1 MMTTRHQKSA
11 LASVAAALLVC
22 VPLASGTFSGDHGK
36 VVETARVDTR
46 LLRPSVLASGQIT
59 HEEEVRLT
67 SEVLGAIEI
76 VHVREGQHVK
86 RGELVLVIDS
96 EAYAADV
103 AEGRAAVRI
112 QKIDIGRVR
121 ARIANLAR
129 QHERSTLLF
138 KQGVLDAHSL
148 EASRHE
154 LELARIDLRSS
165 RERLEQARARL
176 GQAEDRLDKTRVRA
190 PIDGV
195 VTALD
200 VDAGETAIPSS
211 TNIPGSQLMTIADP
225 ERIIAEVHVDE
236 ADVAAVRVGQ
246 AAEIVAVA
254 HPGQPMTG
262 RIAFIANTATT
273 QPPRR
278 SLSFVTKIRVTPA
291 ESMRLRPGMS
301 CRAEILTHDGKVALA
316 VPIEAIVTGGTGGTV
331 EGDSA
336 GKAVFVV
343 RGGSAHLSPVV
354 TGQSDDAH
362 QHVLSGLTEG
372 DRVVR
377 GPGRTLRSLRDGDA
391 VRLHSGDRDPVA
403 VPSGGQREN

>member
-1 MMTTRHQKSA
+1 MIA
-11 LASVAAALLVC
+11 AAALLVG
-22 VPLASGTFSGDHGK
+22 VALASGNFSADPGK
-36 VVETARVDTR
+36 VVETAEVHAR
-46 LLRPSVLASGQIT
+46 LLRPSVLASGQLT

-67 SEVLGAIEI
+67 SEVLGTIKA
-76 VHVREGQHVK
+76 VPVSEGQHVE
-86 RGELVLVIDS
+86 RGELVLAIDG

-103 AEGRAAVRI
+103 VEGRAAVRLRE
-112 QKIDIGRVR
+112 IDIGRAR
-121 ARIANLAR
+121 ARIANLER

-138 KQGVLDAHSL
+138 GRGVLDAHAL
-148 EASRHE
+148 ETLRHE

-165 RERLEQARARL
+165 QERLEQARARL

-195 VTALD
+195 VTALE

-225 ERIIAEVHVDE
+225 ARIIAEVYVDE
-236 ADVAAVRVGQ
+236 ADIAAVRVGQ
-246 AAEIVAVA
+246 SAKVVAVA
-254 HPGQPMTG
+254 HPDAPMTG

-273 QPPRR
+273 QQPRR
-278 SLSFVTKIRVTPA
+278 SLSFVTKIRVTPP

-301 CRAEILTHDGKVALA
+301 CRAEILTHDGTMALA
-316 VPIEAIVTGGTGGTV
+316 VPIEAIVAGGTV
-331 EGDSA
+331 AGTSA
-336 GKAVFVV
+336 DKAVFVV
-343 RGGSAHLSPVV
+343 RAGSVHRSPVV
-354 TGQSDDAH
+354 TGQSDDAY

-391 VRLHSGDRDPVA
+391 VRLHFRDDTMPA
-403 VPSGGQREN
+403 PSAGHGES